1 MKIAD
6 FIESFVEELEIE
18 STDVSVE
25 TNIKDLDEW
34 DSMTAMILIGF
45 VSNNFKVT
53 LNADDIK
60 ALTTVQSLI
69 DKIGIEKFN

>member
-1 MKIAD
+1 MKITD

-18 STDVSVE
+18 GTEVTIE

-45 VSNNFKVT
+45 VSNNFNVT

-60 ALTTVQSLI
+60 ELTTVQSLM
-69 DKIGIEKFN
+69 DKIGVDKFN